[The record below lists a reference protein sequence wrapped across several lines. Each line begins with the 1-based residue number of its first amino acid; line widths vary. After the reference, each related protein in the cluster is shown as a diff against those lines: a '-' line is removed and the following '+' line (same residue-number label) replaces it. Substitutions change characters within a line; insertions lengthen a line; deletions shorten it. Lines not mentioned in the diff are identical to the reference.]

1 MVILAFLPMGME
13 RLLPT
18 GKQRFVCDR
27 FFQGEI
33 AWGGGGFSWMPQKYK
48 KKKKGKR
55 KQQQQQQ
62 KQTNKQNFHD
72 RSWGNFYGLNKNPLL
87 NQSQKV
93 KCTKK
98 YTQA

>member
-1 MVILAFLPMGME
+1 MDASKIE
-13 RLLPT
+13 
-18 GKQRFVCDR
+18 K
-27 FFQGEI
+27 ENNNNNN
-33 AWGGGGFSWMPQKYK
+33 KN
-48 KKKKGKR
+48 
-55 KQQQQQQ
+55 

-72 RSWGNFYGLNKNPLL
+72 SSRGNFYGLNKNPQL

>member
-1 MVILAFLPMGME
+1 MGME

-18 GKQRFVCDR
+18 GKQLFVCDH
-27 FFQGEI
+27 FFQGEV
-33 AWGGGGFSWMPQKYK
+33 AWGEFSWMRQKNK
-48 KKKKGKR
+48 KKKEIRKR

-72 RSWGNFYGLNKNPLL
+72 SSRGNFYGLNKNPQL
-87 NQSQKV
+87 NQSQW
-93 KCTKK
+93 TKK

>member
-1 MVILAFLPMGME
+1 MGME

-18 GKQRFVCDR
+18 GKQLFVCDH

-33 AWGGGGFSWMPQKYK
+33 AWGGFSWMRQKE
-48 KKKKGKR
+48 KR
-55 KQQQQQQ
+55 KRKPQQQQQ

-72 RSWGNFYGLNKNPLL
+72 SSWGNFYGLNKNPQL

-98 YTQA
+98 YTQG